1 MAKKPTKKPANEL
14 APRTSPRS
22 PSREEGLATQE
33 QRLRNEREKKE
44 SGYAKGGPI
53 KMAKGGKCRGMGA
66 AKKGGS
72 YKG

>member
-1 MAKKPTKKPANEL
+1 MAKKPANKL
-14 APRTSPRS
+14 APKTSPRP
-22 PSREEGLATQE
+22 PSREEGIGTQE
-33 QRLRNEREKKE
+33 QRLRNVREKNE

-53 KMAKGGKCRGMGA
+53 KMAKGGKCKGMGA